1 MRLGSSAAKDRV
13 SKFLQTIVI
22 EPVTSDQSNGL
33 YRWRQQP
40 EREVNTMAASIAIEQ
55 ESGMSIGRAHPHNGY
70 YAGDF
75 TSEQRVLPAAWSAPI
90 PAAFDQQPS
99 RAA

>member
-1 MRLGSSAAKDRV
+1 
-13 SKFLQTIVI
+13 
-22 EPVTSDQSNGL
+22 
-33 YRWRQQP
+33 
-40 EREVNTMAASIAIEQ
+40 MAASIAIEQ
-55 ESGMSIGRAHPHNGY
+55 ESGMSIGHAHPHNGY

-75 TSEQRVLPAAWSAPI
+75 TSEERVVPAAWSAPI